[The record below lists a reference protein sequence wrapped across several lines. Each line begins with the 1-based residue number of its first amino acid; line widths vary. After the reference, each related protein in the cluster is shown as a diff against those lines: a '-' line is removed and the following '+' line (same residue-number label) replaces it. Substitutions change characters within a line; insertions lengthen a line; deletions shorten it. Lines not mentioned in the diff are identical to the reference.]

1 MREPHRTF
9 SVSSVS
15 SVVRNVTLVAAAAG
29 ALLAVACATNPVTG
43 KREIS
48 FMSEAQ
54 EIQVGRELDVETQR
68 EMGAYDDRAVQEY
81 IDDIGQRLARNSH
94 RPNLPWHFTV
104 VDVPAINAFALPGG
118 YIYITRGILAY
129 LDNEAE
135 VAGVLGHEIGH
146 VTARHA
152 AQAYT
157 RGTEAGL
164 GLLLGSIFVPAVRPF
179 GDLAQTGLGVL
190 FLKYGRGDELE
201 ADRLGAEYAGKTGW
215 EPAAVPEFLT
225 TLGRV
230 EELSDSR
237 GVPNWLSTHPEPENR
252 VEQIQTTVAQVKTSN
267 PGQQWSVNRDVYLN
281 HVDGIVFGDNPRE
294 GIVRG
299 NSFLHPDL
307 RFALEFPKDWD
318 VTNGKEQVVAKMP
331 GQEAYVLLQV
341 VERPQGRTIEEI
353 AARNMQ
359 RSGLR
364 EMSGGAT
371 KINGLDAYL
380 GTYQGSLG
388 RIGGV
393 TMRAAHIQMG
403 RSVYLIGGF
412 AQPQLYPK
420 VEQELA
426 GSVRSFRELSRG
438 ETDNIRPN
446 RIALYTARASDTWQS
461 IAERQGHGNVKAST
475 LAIMNNHEVADQ
487 PRAGERL
494 KVVVGE

>member
-1 MREPHRTF
+1 MREPPSTF
-9 SVSSVS
+9 SVSSVF
-15 SVVRNVTLVAAAAG
+15 VVKGVVAVVWCL
-29 ALLAVACATNPVTG
+29 ALAACATNPVTG

-54 EIQVGRELDVETQR
+54 EIQIGRELDVEAQR
-68 EMGAYDDRAVQEY
+68 EMGVYDDRALQEY

-94 RPNLPWHFTV
+94 RPNLPWHFTL

-118 YIYITRGILAY
+118 YIYVTRGILAY
-129 LDNEAE
+129 LDDEAE
-135 VAGVLGHEIGH
+135 LAGVLGHEIGH

-157 RGTEAGL
+157 RATEAGL

-201 ADRLGAEYAGKTGW
+201 SDRLGAEYAGKTGW
-215 EPAAVPEFLT
+215 DPAAVSEFLT

-230 EELSDSR
+230 QELSDSR

-252 VEQIQTTVAQVKTSN
+252 VQEIQAMVTQVKTSS
-267 PGQQWSVNRDVYLN
+267 PGAQWSTNREAYLN
-281 HVDGIVFGDNPRE
+281 RVDGIIFGDNPRE

-318 VTNGKEQVVAKMP
+318 VTNGKEEVIAKMP

-353 AARNMQ
+353 ADRNMRQ
-359 RSGLR
+359 SGFR
-364 EMSGGAT
+364 EISGGPT
-371 KINGLDAYL
+371 TINGLTAYL
-380 GTYQGSLG
+380 GSYQGSLG
-388 RIGGV
+388 RIGRV
-393 TMRAAHIQMG
+393 MARAAHIQVG
-403 RSVYLIGGF
+403 RAVYLIVAF
-412 AQPQLYPK
+412 AQPPLYPQ
-420 VEQELA
+420 VETELA
-426 GSVRSFRELSRG
+426 ASVRSFRELSRG
-438 ETDNIRPN
+438 EADDVRPN
-446 RIALYTARASDTWQS
+446 RVALYTARVGDTWQS
-461 IAERQGHGNVKAST
+461 IAQRQGGGNVRATT
-475 LAIMNNHEVADQ
+475 LAIMNNHAVDDQ
-487 PRAGERL
+487 PQAGERL
-494 KVVVGE
+494 KIVVGE

>member
-1 MREPHRTF
+1 VT
-9 SVSSVS
+9 
-15 SVVRNVTLVAAAAG
+15 SVVKAVVLAG
-29 ALLAVACATNPVTG
+29 CLLAVACATNPVTG

-54 EIQVGRELDVETQR
+54 EIQIGRELDTETQR
-68 EMGAYDDRAVQEY
+68 EMGVYTDRALQEY
-81 IDDIGQRLARNSH
+81 VDEIGQRLARNSH
-94 RPNLPWHFTV
+94 RPNLPWQFTV

-129 LDNEAE
+129 LDNEAQL
-135 VAGVLGHEIGH
+135 AGVLGHEIGH

-157 RGTEAGL
+157 RATEAGL

-230 EELSDSR
+230 GELADSR

-252 VEQIQTTVAQVKTSN
+252 VQEIQATVIQVKTAN
-267 PGQQWSVNRDVYLN
+267 PAQPWLVNRDVYLS
-281 HVDGIVFGDNPRE
+281 HIDGIIFGDNPRE

-299 NSFLHPDL
+299 NAFLHPDL
-307 RFALEFPKDWD
+307 RFALEFPKEWD

-331 GQEAYVLLQV
+331 GQEAYVLLHI
-341 VERPQGRTIEEI
+341 VEQPQGRTIEEI
-353 AARNMQ
+353 AD
-359 RSGLR
+359 RSMRQAGFR
-364 EMSGGAT
+364 EMSGGRT
-371 KINGLDAYL
+371 TINGVDAYL
-380 GTYQGSLG
+380 GTYEGSLSQVG
-388 RIGGV
+388 RV
-393 TMRAAHIQMG
+393 TMRAAHIQEG
-403 RSVYLIGGF
+403 RSVYLVAGF

-420 VEQELA
+420 VEEALA
-426 GSVRSFRELSRG
+426 ASVRSFRELSRG
-438 ETDNIRPN
+438 EADNIQPN
-446 RIALYTARASDTWQS
+446 RIALYTARAGDTWQS
-461 IAERQGHGNVKAST
+461 IAERQSGANVKAST
-475 LAIMNNHEVADQ
+475 LAIMNNHDVADQ
-487 PRAGERL
+487 PRAGEKL
-494 KVVVGE
+494 KIVVGE

>member
-1 MREPHRTF
+1 
-9 SVSSVS
+9 
-15 SVVRNVTLVAAAAG
+15 
-29 ALLAVACATNPVTG
+29 
-43 KREIS
+43 
-48 FMSEAQ
+48 MSEAQ
-54 EIQVGRELDVETQR
+54 EIQIGRELDVETQR
-68 EMGAYDDRAVQEY
+68 ELGVYDDRALQEY
-81 IDDIGQRLARNSH
+81 VDDLGQRLARTSH

-129 LDNEAE
+129 LDDEAE
-135 VAGVLGHEIGH
+135 LAGVLGHEIGH

-157 RGTEAGL
+157 RATQAGL

-190 FLKYGRGDELE
+190 FLKYGRDDELE

-215 EPAAVPEFLT
+215 DPAAVPEFLT

-230 EELSDSR
+230 EELGDSR

-252 VEQIQTTVAQVKTSN
+252 VQRIQATVTQVKTAN
-267 PGQQWSVNRDVYLN
+267 PGQPWSTNREPYLN
-281 HVDGIVFGDNPRE
+281 RVDGIIFGDNPRE

-299 NSFLHPDL
+299 SSFLHPDL
-307 RFALEFPKDWD
+307 RFAIEFPRDWD
-318 VTNGKEQVVAKMP
+318 VMNGKEQVVAKMS

-353 AARNMQ
+353 ADRNMRQ
-359 RSGLR
+359 SGFR

-371 KINGLDAYL
+371 TINGLDAYL

-388 RIGGV
+388 QVGRV

-403 RSVYLIGGF
+403 RAVYLIAGF
-412 AQPQLYPK
+412 APPQLYPK
-420 VEQELA
+420 VEEELVA
-426 GSVRSFRELSRG
+426 SVRSFRELGRS
-438 ETDNIRPN
+438 EAENIHPN
-446 RIALYTARASDTWQS
+446 RVALYTARAGDTWQS
-461 IAERQGHGNVKAST
+461 IAQRQGGGNVKAST
-475 LAIMNNHEVADQ
+475 LAIMNNHAVDDQ

-494 KVVVGE
+494 KIVVGE